1 MANFL
6 GLEDVEQTA
15 RENPDTFFLPAIEE
29 RKSQRVGDSVRL
41 HFIIKNP
48 ADGEP
53 RAERMWVTVTQTHG
67 FLRPY
72 KGKLQNLPAY
82 IEDLKPGA
90 EIRFKPCHIARTII
104 KKGDPGWIDGANLK
118 AFVSEMCF
126 QSGECVRFL
135 YREAPDSEGGQID
148 RTRVTA
154 PFLLVIKGR
163 ARLFSRT
170 KARLLTHM
178 AQNDDLRRDLHGAI
192 EFGWAA
198 HNRWGINAEGVRHD
212 RDGIGC
218 PERQV
223 GGT

>member
-82 IEDLKPGA
+82 IEDLKPGD
-90 EIRFKPCHIARTII
+90 EISFKACHIAQTII
-104 KKGDPGWIDGANLK
+104 KKGDPRWIDSANLK

-126 QSGECVRFL
+126 EPDECVRFL
-135 YREAPDSEGGQID
+135 YREAPDGKEDSGWRMFTGHEPDGYTDDPQNI
-148 RTRVTA
+148 RL
-154 PFLLVIKGR
+154 PLVGY
-163 ARLFSRT
+163 
-170 KARLLTHM
+170 M
-178 AQNDDLRRDLHGAI
+178 
-192 EFGWAA
+192 
-198 HNRWGINAEGVRHD
+198 VD
-212 RDGIGC
+212 RDRSLSQPLKEGIGSAF
-218 PERQV
+218 ERKSKDETWKKLTDWTPPQ
-223 GGT
+223 